1 MTTVT
6 LDEVEYTIEDF
17 TDEAK
22 KVLNLVQHL
31 QSVTG
36 THQLNADKEHELQ
49 CLKAIGAVKVAE
61 LKQLLT
67 GEEAPSDD

>member
-6 LDEVEYTIEDF
+6 IDEVQYTIEDF
-17 TDEAK
+17 TDSAK
-22 KVLNLVQHL
+22 ELLRIVQAN
-31 QSVTG
+31 QRIT
-36 THQLNADKEHELQ
+36 ADKEHELQ

>member
-36 THQLNADKEHELQ
+36 THQLNAQ
-49 CLKAIGAVKVAE
+49 CTDAMLKVKVAE

>member
-22 KVLNLVQHL
+22 NVLNLVQH
-31 QSVTG
+31 
-36 THQLNADKEHELQ
+36 
-49 CLKAIGAVKVAE
+49 
-61 LKQLLT
+61 
-67 GEEAPSDD
+67 

>member
-22 KVLNLVQHL
+22 KVLGLVQHL
-31 QSVTG
+31 QKLTED
-36 THQLNADKEHELQ
+36 HRLNAQ
-49 CLKAIGAVKVAE
+49 CTDTLLKVKIAE

>member
-22 KVLNLVQHL
+22 NVLNLVQHL
-31 QSVTG
+31 QRVTEG
-36 THQLNADKEHELQ
+36 HQLNAQ
-49 CLKAIGAVKVAE
+49 CTDAMLKVKIAE

-67 GEEAPSDD
+67 GEEAPSDE